1 MRERFAE
8 GEPHLMGVA
17 FARSACARRHDR
29 GRHGCFRSSALYALD
44 LGPSCAARSS
54 VRQLRKSISVT
65 CARTGWGRLRIFSTT
80 VKWLRRA
87 ADQGYPAAQFLVGL
101 MYDKGHGVRQDFI
114 EAEVWPDLAASR
126 ALEWTL
132 IQER

>member
-44 LGPSCAARSS
+44 LDLHAPREARSGNCANLS
-54 VRQLRKSISVT
+54 RLHVRERVGGASEFFPRGHVRQGGGDFGAVGSSRDQAAIVARATMGSSPSVIMVS
-65 CARTGWGRLRIFSTT
+65 C
-80 VKWLRRA
+80 V
-87 ADQGYPAAQFLVGL
+87 
-101 MYDKGHGVRQDFI
+101 M
-114 EAEVWPDLAASR
+114 
-126 ALEWTL
+126 
-132 IQER
+132 

>member
-1 MRERFAE
+1 
-8 GEPHLMGVA
+8 
-17 FARSACARRHDR
+17 
-29 GRHGCFRSSALYALD
+29 
-44 LGPSCAARSS
+44 
-54 VRQLRKSISVT
+54 LRKPISVT

-80 VKWLRRA
+80 VKWLRRG
-87 ADQGYPAAQFLVGL
+87 ADQGYPAAQFLLGL

-126 ALEWTL
+126 ALEWAL